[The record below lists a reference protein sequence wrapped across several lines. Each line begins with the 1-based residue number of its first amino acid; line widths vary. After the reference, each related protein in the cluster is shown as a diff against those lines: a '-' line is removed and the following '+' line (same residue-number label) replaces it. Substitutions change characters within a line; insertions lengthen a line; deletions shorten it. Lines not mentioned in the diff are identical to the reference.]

1 MYKILIIEDT
11 QTIREELTA
20 FLTNYGYA
28 VEAPSTFENILE
40 VMQASDAHLILLDIN
55 LPIYDGY
62 YLCREMRKVSEV
74 PIIIVTSRD
83 SEMDELMSMNFG
95 ADDFVTKP
103 YNTQILLARITS
115 VIKRTYGSNNGGEI
129 LVYGGMKLNLSSGT
143 VSYEDKNIEL
153 TKNEYKILG
162 YLIKKQGSIVKREE
176 LMDALWQS
184 EVFVDDNTLSVNVN
198 RLRKKLEDLGLASS
212 IETKRGVGY
221 MMP

>member
-20 FLTNYGYA
+20 FLTNYGYT
-28 VEAPSTFENILE
+28 VEAPSQFENILE
-40 VMQASDAHLILLDIN
+40 VMQTSDAHLILLDIN

-115 VIKRTYGSNNGGEI
+115 VIKRTYGSNKGGEI

-176 LMDALWQS
+176 LMDALWQ
-184 EVFVDDNTLSVNVN
+184 
-198 RLRKKLEDLGLASS
+198 
-212 IETKRGVGY
+212 
-221 MMP
+221 